1 MIVHVLKQEM
11 NKVLKEITIHGL
23 KYQFRRDKLNEYE
36 ESTGEEEKVIE
47 CKGLFHQTK
56 SYISR
61 SVSDATTTQT
71 KGQPLIMMGYDDSK
85 SIQSGDKVN
94 VSGNEYRVTGIN
106 NINELCI
113 ISDVSLEAVLHEN

>member
-113 ISDVSLEAVLHEN
+113 ISDVSLEEVLLEN